1 MGVVSHVNQ
10 EVFRRPTTLS
20 RARRVRLE
28 SIPMSRDHHRVHL
41 GVGPASTRPPRG
53 NLPSSP
59 APASPVPSTST
70 LPTVASRSTTALV
83 RPASS
88 APQEDRALPVPHIII
103 GLKAGERGR
112 GKVGKGG
119 GERSRVNQPCCL
131 FKANTVN

>member
-1 MGVVSHVNQ
+1 MMGVVSHVNQ

-88 APQEDRALPVPHIII
+88 VPQEDRALPVPRVRTRLLRVPPPVAPLVLLRVS
-103 GLKAGERGR
+103 GLRHR
-112 GKVGKGG
+112 V
-119 GERSRVNQPCCL
+119 SRPT
-131 FKANTVN
+131 TVW